1 MFRLKPFYLFL
12 IVTVFSVFFISA
24 CSSDVPTENGGG
36 TEVKPDNPSKPNV
49 TPVNEFPKNPM
60 ALLGIYDV
68 THESINGQEKAV
80 AKCSE
85 FRVNVDTSKLYQQK
99 VEVLMR
105 LNIDNKLLDM
115 KREVSLAGET
125 LGEEFFNKTFTNLGA
140 KVTGKYTLE
149 FTMKGDSYPELVKEG
164 IITNNDTLVIL
175 LDKTKDLAIGT
186 GLDDKPVT
194 PEEIPVTD
202 IIIDTP
208 TDKKFFK
215 GSTVRIDFSLQP
227 ITTTDTKVSWQ
238 TDKGQ
243 SGEVTAVN
251 GKGSISIK
259 NVTETCVLT
268 VKTVKNHQKTF
279 NIQVVDELN
288 EIIFPQT
295 SYKLEQNQKQT
306 IIVDNYDVIK
316 DVLKSLKY
324 NIESGNDIVT
334 LNSDTGE
341 VQGKKNGVAVI
352 KATAVTTN
360 GKTLTATYELDVL
373 GLVDFSSN
381 QSFISSAQGTY
392 EVTFFGTK
400 PGQAVKDNCGGLD
413 YLVCKT
419 IASQTNVPVTNNCQ
433 EFATLFKQDGC
444 SGGGFVPNIIL
455 NNNEFKGRMTIKVES
470 DGRVT
475 VKTKIVMSNDGIRT
489 NASDD
494 QYQVSIYN
502 ITEPSN
508 PMNTGSPVKG
518 IVGRNLISNGK
529 WLTSTFELKQYK
541 ENNSLFILNTTKLY
555 GKNIKPKGYDM
566 VVDPDTQLV
575 AKKISSKV
583 EQLDYNDISQA
594 PYNQV
599 LGINPKPTELKE
611 ENFN

>member
-36 TEVKPDNPSKPNV
+36 TEVTPDNPSKPNV

-68 THESINGQEKAV
+68 TRESINGQEKAV
-80 AKCSE
+80 AEGSE
-85 FRVNVDTSKLYQQK
+85 FRVNVDTSKLNQQK

-115 KREVSLAGET
+115 KREVSLAGEN
-125 LGEEFFNKTFTNLGA
+125 LDEKFFNKTFTNLGA

-268 VKTVKNHQKTF
+268 IRTMKDHVKTYTI
-279 NIQVVDELN
+279 NIVNEVESINFLKPLYVLNQDEIVTI
-288 EIIFPQT
+288 EI
-295 SYKLEQNQKQT
+295 E
-306 IIVDNYDVIK
+306 NYDILKDQFTSIIYTAKNNNENTIK
-316 DVLKSLKY
+316 ILDDKTGKIQGLSNGV
-324 NIESGNDIVT
+324 VT
-334 LNSDTGE
+334 LE
-341 VQGKKNGVAVI
+341 VT
-352 KATAVTTN
+352 ATKLN
-360 GKTLTATYELDVL
+360 GKPLKAECNIDVL
-373 GLVDFSSN
+373 GNINYNNEKSLT
-381 QSFISSAQGTY
+381 GTY
-392 EVTFFGTK
+392 EIVFFGTNSNGSGMAK
-400 PGQAVKDNCGGLD
+400 AV
-413 YLVCKT
+413 
-419 IASQTNVPVTNNCQ
+419 ISNNCNIYK
-433 EFATLFKQDGC
+433 ELWG
-444 SGGGFVPNIIL
+444 SGSTCPEGTGGYLIPENDYAG
-455 NNNEFKGRMTIKVES
+455 KGVIKVENGMI
-470 DGRVT
+470 DIQ
-475 VKTKIVMSNDGIRT
+475 TKVAFVGSRT
-489 NASDD
+489 IQNLASDD
-494 QYQVSIYN
+494 QYQYSIYDKKTITQYREKSNKGN
-502 ITEPSN
+502 I
-508 PMNTGSPVKG
+508 G
-518 IVGRNLISNGK
+518 GRNLSGASNMNNATYYIDEHVNYTGK
-529 WLTSTFELKQYK
+529 TAKDIIVYSKIEKDLGL
-541 ENNSLFILNTTKLY
+541 LV
-555 GKNIKPKGYDM
+555 GKIY
-566 VVDPDTQLV
+566 PDTRLLLR
-575 AKKISSKV
+575 KISS
-583 EQLDYNDISQA
+583 Q
-594 PYNQV
+594 
-599 LGINPKPTELKE
+599 PTEMDQNSLKDE
-611 ENFN
+611 PFNKLDGRLTLK

>member
-12 IVTVFSVFFISA
+12 TVTVFSVFFISA

-36 TEVKPDNPSKPNV
+36 TEVTPDNPSKPNV

-80 AKCSE
+80 AEGSE
-85 FRVNVDTSKLYQQK
+85 FRVNVDTSKLNQQK

-115 KREVSLAGET
+115 KREVSLAGEN
-125 LGEEFFNKTFTNLGA
+125 LDEKFFNKTFTNLGA

-215 GSTVRIDFSLQP
+215 GSTVRVDFSLQP

-279 NIQVVDELN
+279 NIQVVDELT

-392 EVTFFGTK
+392 EVTFFGTN
-400 PGQAVKDNCGGLD
+400 PGKASGFMGG
-413 YLVCKT
+413 
-419 IASQTNVPVTNNCQ
+419 QTEVPVTTDC
-433 EFATLFKQDGC
+433 EKYKELFKKSEC
-444 SGGGFVPNIIL
+444 KGGGFVPNIL
-455 NNNEFKGRMTIKVES
+455 VDPKKFVGL
-470 DGRVT
+470 VT
-475 VKTKIVMSNDGIRT
+475 VKINQDGSAVIHSKILMTADKMASNSP
-489 NASDD
+489 ND
-494 QYQVSIYN
+494 QYQYSVYRTTNVTDTANSQHNVQGIKGRHLTETGEWPESIFD
-502 ITEPSN
+502 I
-508 PMNTGSPVKG
+508 
-518 IVGRNLISNGK
+518 R
-529 WLTSTFELKQYK
+529 QYK
-541 ENNSLFILNTTKLY
+541 SNLTTEIILYSHL
-555 GKNIKPKGYDM
+555 KNKKINIPIAGEKTVNPETY
-566 VVDPDTQLV
+566 LV
-575 AKKISSKV
+575 LNKISSKV
-583 EQLDYNDISQA
+583 EKMDYSDVTGSPFNK
-594 PYNQV
+594 V
-599 LGINPKPTELKE
+599 TGINPTNLGSDAPTY
-611 ENFN
+611 